1 MAINSLT
8 GTASPGVSVDDG
20 FTEKFKVFCRPPQT
34 RNNNNNSPARPETP
48 RAIPRTSYGW
58 QALAISPASCRT
70 VSD

>member
-34 RNNNNNSPARPETP
+34 RNNNNSILKERLRFAGTNIRFRTGTTAPAKE
-48 RAIPRTSYGW
+48 IF
-58 QALAISPASCRT
+58 
-70 VSD
+70 